1 MIYRAVFC
9 ILLFQNCLGYL
20 VHLGKGQAAVL
31 YGRKKISDL
40 VQNENTP
47 EKQKSKLK
55 VIISARQFAVEKL
68 ALNPKG
74 GFEYF
79 TSLDREEVG
88 WHVTASYPLK
98 FESYTWWFP
107 IAGRVPYK
115 GFFDY
120 SMAKELEDSLI
131 DAGLD
136 TRLRITAGYSTLGY
150 FSDPVLSPQ
159 LRLKDDEL
167 AALVFHEM
175 AHSTVYFRDDSQ
187 FNESYASFVEDRGTE
202 LYYESN
208 DFSDRKTV
216 LERRKNM
223 RKETDI
229 IMKEIKASAQS
240 LKKLYESEKTDSE
253 KLTEKKLIIE
263 NFRER
268 ILSRKNE
275 FKVADAERFRKAKL
289 NNESFMGALRYSS
302 GSLFF
307 HEKFEASDRNFSKFH
322 SEMQK
327 LTGLTK
333 EERAELLK

>member
-1 MIYRAVFC
+1 MRAVFC

-20 VHLGKGQAAVL
+20 AHLGKGQAAIL

-40 VQNENTP
+40 VQSENTP

-55 VIISARQFAVEKL
+55 TIVHARLFALEKL
-68 ALNPKG
+68 SLNPKG

-120 SMAKELEDSLI
+120 AMAKELEDSLI
-131 DAGLD
+131 SEGLD
-136 TRLRITAGYSTLGY
+136 TRLRVTAGYSTLGY

-175 AHSTVYFRDDSQ
+175 AHGTVYFSDDSQ

-202 LYYESN
+202 LYYETN
-208 DFSDRKTV
+208 DFSDRKEV

-223 RKETDI
+223 RRETDI
-229 IMKEIKASAQS
+229 IMREIKITAQD
-240 LKKLYESEKTDSE
+240 LKKLYDSEKTDGD
-253 KLTEKKLIIE
+253 KLREKKEIIE
-263 NFRER
+263 SFRTR
-268 ILSRKNE
+268 ILARRNE
-275 FKVADAERFRKAKL
+275 FKAADPERFRKAKL

-307 HEKFEASDRNFSKFH
+307 HEKFESAGRDFSKFH
-322 SEMQK
+322 EEMKK
-327 LTGLTK
+327 LTVLSK
-333 EERAELLK
+333 EQRAELLK

>member
-1 MIYRAVFC
+1 MRAVFC

-20 VHLGKGQAAVL
+20 AHLGKGQAAIL
-31 YGRKKISDL
+31 YGRKKIADL
-40 VQNENTP
+40 VQSENTP
-47 EKQKSKLK
+47 EKQKSKLR
-55 VIISARQFAVEKL
+55 IIVSARRFALEKL
-68 ALNPKG
+68 SLNPKG

-107 IAGRVPYK
+107 ITGRVPYK

-131 DAGLD
+131 SEGLD
-136 TRLRITAGYSTLGY
+136 TRLRVTAGYSTLGY

-175 AHSTVYFRDDSQ
+175 AHGTVYFSDDSQ

-202 LYYESN
+202 LYYETN
-208 DFSDRKTV
+208 DFADRKEV

-223 RKETDI
+223 RRETDI
-229 IMKEIKASAQS
+229 IMREIKITAQD
-240 LKKLYESEKTDSE
+240 LKKLYDSEKTDGD
-253 KLTEKKLIIE
+253 KLREKKEIIE
-263 NFRER
+263 SFRTR
-268 ILSRKNE
+268 ILARRNE
-275 FKVADAERFRKAKL
+275 FKAADPERFRKAKL

-307 HEKFEASDRNFSKFH
+307 HEKFESAGRDFSKFH
-322 SEMQK
+322 EEMKK
-327 LTGLTK
+327 LTALTK
-333 EERAELLK
+333 EERAVLLK

>member
-1 MIYRAVFC
+1 MRAVFC

-20 VHLGKGQAAVL
+20 AHLGKGQAAIL

-40 VQNENTP
+40 VQSENTP

-55 VIISARQFAVEKL
+55 TIIHARQFALEKL

-79 TSLDREEVG
+79 TSIDREEVG

-107 IAGRVPYK
+107 ITGRVPYK

-120 SMAKELEDSLI
+120 GMAKELEDSLI
-131 DAGLD
+131 REGLD
-136 TRLRITAGYSTLGY
+136 TRLRVTAGYSTLGY

-175 AHSTVYFRDDSQ
+175 AHGTVYFSDDSQ

-202 LYYESN
+202 FYYETN
-208 DFSDRKTV
+208 DFSDRKEV
-216 LERRKNM
+216 LERRRNM

-229 IMKEIKASAQS
+229 IMKEIKSAAEN

-253 KLTEKKLIIE
+253 KLSEKQKIIE
-263 NFRER
+263 NFRSS
-268 ILSRKNE
+268 ILSRKTE
-275 FKVADAERFRKAKL
+275 FKAANPERFRKAKL
-289 NNESFMGALRYSS
+289 NNETFMGALRYSS

-307 HEKFEASDRNFSKFH
+307 HEKFESVGKDFSRFH
-322 SEMQK
+322 EEMKK
-327 LTGLTK
+327 LTVLSK
-333 EERAELLK
+333 EQRAELLK